1 MYDDDP
7 LPDPFEFDDV
17 NYDDSLPSTR
27 GRSCLSITLTLIIIA
42 GLVFSSVLTYFV
54 YRRQEERR
62 VTVSILPESSSSV
75 AGPTAAP
82 ATVVAV
88 AAAPLPT
95 PLAELPTTPTVNRI
109 AIVNQDGQI
118 ETMAP
123 TGADRRV
130 LTLESDRT
138 SFQFPTW
145 SPDGKQV
152 AIIGTQGSSGA
163 IYLLDDVARTGTLRD
178 HQLYYRVNESPIYLF
193 WSPDNQNL
201 GFLANRPRESLSLNV
216 IAGDGTTDSRQ
227 LATGN
232 PFYWDWSDDGRQIL
246 AHAGSRG
253 TDNTLAVI
261 GLDGETG
268 ANNLAIP
275 GVFQAPGIGRDGRY
289 WAFAEQSGGGLSSL
303 VVVDTQTG
311 ARSTHQQVGSTALS
325 WSPTRDQ
332 IAFTKGTISGHPYW
346 GPLYILDVATGE
358 ERVISTRTV
367 LAFFWS
373 PDGRQIA
380 FITIASDIENEGIY
394 AETMDKSRSMGR
406 LVSLPDAQFGQ
417 GFLTLSVFD
426 IEAGEGLRLL
436 DFEPTLPYLAQFL
449 PYFDQYALSHRV
461 WSPDSQALVLPV
473 REETG
478 NSILIVPTVGGRPY
492 SLAAGDI
499 AFWSHN

>member
-7 LPDPFEFDDV
+7 LTDPFEFNDADF
-17 NYDDSLPSTR
+17 DDSLPSTR

-42 GLVFSSVLTYFV
+42 GLVLSSTLTYFV
-54 YRRQEERR
+54 YRSQAERR
-62 VTVSILPESSSSV
+62 VAVDILPESSSFV
-75 AGPTAAP
+75 PGPTAAP

-95 PLAELPTTPTVNRI
+95 PMVASSTSSAVNRI
-109 AIVNQDGQI
+109 AIINQDGQI
-118 ETMAP
+118 ETMSP
-123 TGADRRV
+123 TGGDRRV
-130 LTLESDRT
+130 LTLASDQT

-152 AIIGTQGSSGA
+152 AIIGTRALSGA
-163 IYLLDDVARTGTLRD
+163 IYVLNDAARTGTLRD
-178 HQLYYRVNESPIYLF
+178 HQLYYSVTEPPIYLF

-201 GFLANRPRESLSLNV
+201 GFLASRPRDSLSFNV
-216 IAGDGTTDSRQ
+216 IAGDGTSDSRQ

-232 PFYWDWSDDGRQIL
+232 PFYWDWSDDGHQIL
-246 AHAGSRG
+246 AHAGGRG
-253 TDNTLAVI
+253 ADNTLAVI
-261 GLDGETG
+261 GLDGEAG
-268 ANNLAIP
+268 ADNLAIP

-289 WAFAEQSGGGLSSL
+289 WAFAEESGRGLSSL
-303 VVVDTQTG
+303 VVLDTQTG
-311 ARSTHQQVGSTALS
+311 ERSTHRQVGSTALS

-332 IAFTKGTISGHPYW
+332 IAFTKGAISGHPYW
-346 GPLYILDVATGE
+346 GPLYVLDVATGE
-358 ERVISTRTV
+358 ERVISTQTV

-380 FITIASDIENEGIY
+380 FITIGNNVGDEDIY
-394 AETMDKSRSMGR
+394 AGLMEKSRSVGR
-406 LVSLPDAQFGQ
+406 LVSMPAAQFGQ

-436 DFEPTLPYLAQFL
+436 DFEPTIPYLAQFL
-449 PYFDQYALSHRV
+449 PYFDQYALSHRI
-461 WSPDSQALVLPV
+461 WSPDSQTLVLPV

-478 NSILIVPTVGGRPY
+478 NFILIVPTIGGRPY
-492 SLAAGDI
+492 PLANGDI

>member
-7 LPDPFEFDDV
+7 LPDPFDFNDSDF
-17 NYDDSLPSTR
+17 DDSLPATR

-54 YRRQEERR
+54 YQRQEEKR
-62 VTVSILPESSSSV
+62 VTVDILPESSALV
-75 AGPTAAP
+75 AGPTADP
-82 ATVVAV
+82 ATVVAA

-95 PLAELPTTPTVNRI
+95 PVAAPPTSPAVNRI

-118 ETMAP
+118 ETMSP
-123 TGADRRV
+123 SGADRRV
-130 LTLESDRT
+130 LTLASDQT

-145 SPDGKQV
+145 SPDGKQI
-152 AIIGTQGSSGA
+152 AIIGTRALSGA
-163 IYLLDDVARTGTLRD
+163 IYVLNDAARTGILRD
-178 HQLYYRVNESPIYLF
+178 HQLYYSVNELPIYLF

-201 GFLANRPRESLSLNV
+201 GFLANRPRDSLSLNV
-216 IAGDGTTDSRQ
+216 IAGDGATDSRQ

-232 PFYWDWSDDGRQIL
+232 PLYWDWSDDGRQIL

-253 TDNTLAVI
+253 TDDTLAVI

-268 ANNLAIP
+268 ADNLAIP

-289 WAFAEQSGGGLSSL
+289 WAFAEQSDGGLSSL

-311 ARSTHQQVGSTALS
+311 ERSMHQQVGSTALS

-332 IAFTKGTISGHPYW
+332 IAFTKGAISGHPYW

-380 FITIASDIENEGIY
+380 FITIANNIEDEGIY
-394 AETMDKSRSMGR
+394 AATTEKSRSIGR
-406 LVSLPDAQFGQ
+406 LVSLPEAQFGQ

-436 DFEPTLPYLAQFL
+436 DFEPTIPYLAQFL
-449 PYFDQYALSHRV
+449 PYFDQYALSHRI

-473 REETG
+473 RDESG
-478 NSILIVPTVGGRPY
+478 NSILIVPTIGGRPY
-492 SLAAGDI
+492 PLAAGDI